1 MLLLLSLFD
10 KNVLITLVEG
20 DATLVEHQS
29 CCPGADLLPLCRSW
43 TLAPL
48 MLGTLSH
55 GTPRQNLFSVD
66 SSKKYV

>member
-43 TLAPL
+43 TRG
-48 MLGTLSH
+48 GTRH
-55 GTPRQNLFSVD
+55 TEHTVGVPQDRV
-66 SSKKYV
+66 